1 MDYYNKIKD
10 VIAKKEVNENVRILQ
25 SNKDTLNAYYEIGRI
40 LVEAQGGENKS
51 KYGDML
57 IKNWSKKLIE
67 IYGKGY
73 STTNLKYM
81 RQFYIIQKSQ
91 PVVDQLTWTHWT
103 ILLPIKNENER
114 NYYINQCV
122 LNNLS
127 KRELIK
133 LIKEKAS

>member
-10 VIAKKEVNENVRILQ
+10 VIAKKEVN
-25 SNKDTLNAYYEIGRI
+25 K
-40 LVEAQGGENKS
+40 
-51 KYGDML
+51 
-57 IKNWSKKLIE
+57 
-67 IYGKGY
+67 
-73 STTNLKYM
+73 
-81 RQFYIIQKSQ
+81 
-91 PVVDQLTWTHWT
+91 
-103 ILLPIKNENER
+103 NER